1 MPFKLNSNQFP
12 WSTSFEYVM
21 PNSERSNDFQIIYI
35 YIAAAMFKINMKKV
49 MPMDLYPNGIS
60 SLLRGLNPEI

>member
-1 MPFKLNSNQFP
+1 
-12 WSTSFEYVM
+12 M

>member
-1 MPFKLNSNQFP
+1 
-12 WSTSFEYVM
+12 M
-21 PNSERSNDFQIIYI
+21 PNSERSNDFQIIYIYI